1 MMYRT
6 EYMAPV
12 GRLTLI
18 ADEGALLGLWIQGQ
32 QYEDEAMWGAA
43 SILQETRILTEA
55 CGWLDRYFA
64 GEKPVPS
71 ELPLHPQ
78 GNAFR
83 QMIWEMLCR
92 IPYGQVTTYGAL
104 ARAAASRMGK
114 ERMAAQAVG
123 GAVGHNPI
131 SIIIP
136 CHRVVA
142 SDGKLTG
149 YAGGLDKKR
158 MLLTQEGIPLRK
170 DRVQHSVFLEEEAF
184 L

>member
-18 ADEGALLGLWIQGQ
+18 ADEEALLGLWIQGQ

-78 GNAFR
+78 GKFTR
-83 QMIWEMLCR
+83 LS
-92 IPYGQVTTYGAL
+92 PVGS
-104 ARAAASRMGK
+104 AS
-114 ERMAAQAVG
+114 
-123 GAVGHNPI
+123 
-131 SIIIP
+131 S
-136 CHRVVA
+136 
-142 SDGKLTG
+142 
-149 YAGGLDKKR
+149 
-158 MLLTQEGIPLRK
+158 
-170 DRVQHSVFLEEEAF
+170 
-184 L
+184 